1 MVIRLV
7 RSLECGQRVKEQFK
21 YFIAV
26 YVKYMFLNK
35 FQESLV
41 VSNKT
46 HYIEERYI
54 TIKTDCFYI
63 LCWLLCGK

>member
-1 MVIRLV
+1 MLVIRLV
-7 RSLECGQRVKEQFK
+7 RSLECGQRVNEQFS

-41 VSNKT
+41 VFIKT
-46 HYIEERYI
+46 HYIADR
-54 TIKTDCFYI
+54 
-63 LCWLLCGK
+63 L

>member
-1 MVIRLV
+1 MLVIRLV
-7 RSLECGQRVKEQFK
+7 RSLECGQRVNEQFL

-46 HYIEERYI
+46 HYIVFRV
-54 TIKTDCFYI
+54 
-63 LCWLLCGK
+63 